1 MKIGVLMG
9 GISTEREVSLKTG
22 ENMFRAIDPQKHDAS
37 RIILDTKE
45 DAMEKC
51 QGLDFALVALHGK
64 YGEDGQIQSIL
75 DAMGIP
81 YSGSDVKSSA
91 IAMDKDLS
99 KVILRGRGV
108 NTADW
113 IMLHDESEIRDKALP
128 FLLEKK
134 KVVVKPNSGG
144 SSVSTF
150 VCADPDSLAEA
161 VRAALKVDL
170 EVMVEEFLGGEEITV
185 PILDG
190 QVLPTILISSPTGFF
205 DYTAKYQDEAH
216 GGAREEIIRLEDEL
230 QAVVDQMALDTYHAL
245 KCSVYGRVDMI
256 LHDGVPYV
264 LEINTLPGMTATSLI
279 PRSAKSI
286 GLDYPELVE
295 KVIQVSLRTRERERS
310 LETAKDQVL

>member
-22 ENMFRAIDPQKHDAS
+22 ENMFNSIDRTRHEAS
-37 RIILDTKE
+37 RIILDSK
-45 DAMEKC
+45 DDVMEKC
-51 QGLDFALVALHGK
+51 QGIDFALLALHGK

-75 DAMGIP
+75 DAMGLP

-113 IMLHDESEIRDKALP
+113 IVIHNEQEIAALAAP
-128 FLLEKK
+128 FLKHKK

-144 SSVSTF
+144 SSVMTF
-150 VCADPDSLAEA
+150 ICDEESVMTDCI
-161 VRAALKVDL
+161 RKALLIDH
-170 EVMVEEFLGGEEITV
+170 EVMVEEFIAGVEITV
-185 PILDG
+185 PILDDE
-190 QVLPTILISSPTGFF
+190 VLPTIQISSPTGFF

-216 GGAREEIIRLEDEL
+216 GGATEVIIRLDDEL
-230 QAVVDQMALDTYHAL
+230 QQQVNQMALATYHAL
-245 KCSVYGRVDMI
+245 KCSVYGRVDFI
-256 LHDGVPYV
+256 LHDRTPYV

-286 GLDYPELVE
+286 GLGYQELVE
-295 KVIQVSLRTRERERS
+295 KIIQVSLARRDFERS
-310 LETAKDQVL
+310 LDTREI

>member
-22 ENMFRAIDPQKHDAS
+22 ENMYRAIDPVRHEVR
-37 RIILDTKE
+37 RIVLDTK
-45 DAMEKC
+45 DDVMDKC
-51 QGLDFALVALHGK
+51 RDLDFALLALHGK

-113 IMLHDESEIRDKALP
+113 IMVHDRAELNDQALP
-128 FLLEKK
+128 FLRRHH

-150 VCADPDSLAEA
+150 VCADEASLTEA
-161 VRAALKVDL
+161 VKQALQVDR
-170 EVMVEEFLGGEEITV
+170 EVMIEAFLSGDEITV
-185 PILDG
+185 PILDDH
-190 QVLPTILISSPTGFF
+190 VLPTILISSPTGFF

-216 GGAREEIIRLEDEL
+216 GGAREEIIQLEADL
-230 QAVVDQMALDTYHAL
+230 QAKVDQMALATYHAL

-256 LHDGVPYV
+256 LHEGVPYV

-286 GLDYPELVE
+286 GLDYPELVDTIIE
-295 KVIQVSLRTRERERS
+295 VSRRIRNREQSTAS
-310 LETAKDQVL
+310 LDEV